1 MEFHCPG
8 IFSGMS
14 SGAGFGV
21 GMGIC
26 PKAHDDGSTFV
37 FGWEL
42 TQVLFKC
49 SCE

>member
-14 SGAGFGV
+14 SGTGFGV

-26 PKAHDDGSTFV
+26 PKAYDDGSTFV
-37 FGWEL
+37 LKL
-42 TQVLFKC
+42 TQVLFKS